1 MRPFCGSRLAK
12 AQQQRRRAR
21 KADALHIRNQL
32 RHSGEEGFVF
42 GQKGYMA
49 GIPTAPGGE
58 AGQRLRACLQN
69 KPHEFVA
76 VALRELQSAFGAR
89 RGRKQSGER
98 KGAAEQDERRRRILE
113 DIIYYWMLAEAY
125 IQHPALQA
133 DMRSELR
140 MPYSSSADDQESKQ
154 HWLAQQRSCQAYA
167 LAAGNDPLRLQSRVQ
182 LLDEDFQ
189 GQYMIGSV
197 QFVRDTPADAPS
209 GSDLGSVSSGVASQ
223 GISWGGAGSDAARLM
238 SQQHPLDV
246 VLGSHGAGPITP
258 YEADTPARMNR
269 QGAARTYHTYMNWG
283 YFQRRMAQQ
292 RDSPNTSEPAAADA
306 DSSAAGSADSHVS
319 YAGDACR
326 VWRYFESVPEE
337 MSSMRTQEAAAVADR
352 HLRALFG
359 TEEECITSLA
369 AWQQMCTEAR
379 WIGRAL
385 FDAEGIVLQ
394 HTQPPPDR

>member
-1 MRPFCGSRLAK
+1 MLGLDSRIFPRAGDFLPCHLHLAQMRRLSGS
-12 AQQQRRRAR
+12 
-21 KADALHIRNQL
+21 
-32 RHSGEEGFVF
+32 
-42 GQKGYMA
+42 
-49 GIPTAPGGE
+49 
-58 AGQRLRACLQN
+58 
-69 KPHEFVA
+69 
-76 VALRELQSAFGAR
+76 
-89 RGRKQSGER
+89 
-98 KGAAEQDERRRRILE
+98 
-113 DIIYYWMLAEAY
+113 EAY

-133 DMRSELR
+133 DMRSALR
-140 MPYSSSADDQESKQ
+140 MPFASSADDQESKQ
-154 HWLAQQRSCQAYA
+154 HWLAQQRSCTPYA

-182 LLDEDFQ
+182 LLEEDFQ

-197 QFVRDTPADAPS
+197 RFVRDTPSDTPS
-209 GSDLGSVSSGVASQ
+209 SSGDLGSVSRGVASQ

-246 VLGSHGAGPITP
+246 VLGSHGSGPITP

-292 RDSPNTSEPAAADA
+292 RDSPGSAAS
-306 DSSAAGSADSHVS
+306 DSSNGSSEDGSTDSHSS

-359 TEEECITSLA
+359 VEEECITSLA

-394 HTQPPPDR
+394 HTQPPDS